1 MAQVKGDRYRLT
13 DAQETELYDLM
24 DQAGSRQ
31 DFHMLNRVRR
41 FLDGPD
47 TIPAGRGRS
56 AYDAPP
62 DVLDADDMEELLGM
76 AVAGMAGMPDNKVRK
91 LVNEFGPNRAI
102 DMLADVVADSPLGGI
117 LSNQQLADLCAT
129 LVGRV
134 TEGRAQ
140 QARR

>member
-1 MAQVKGDRYRLT
+1 MAPTRSRLAA
-13 DAQETELYDLM
+13 D
-24 DQAGSRQ
+24 GRQ
-31 DFHMLNRVRR
+31 HDVP
-41 FLDGPD
+41 G
-47 TIPAGRGRS
+47 
-56 AYDAPP
+56 

-102 DMLADVVADSPLGGI
+102 DMLADVVANSPLGGI
-117 LSNQQLADLCAT
+117 LSSQQLADLCAT

-134 TEGRAQ
+134 TEGRGH